1 MRLTIARARCRVH
14 YHRSTRRRLICPQDD
29 SLCRDEGDVDLT
41 DTPTAQP
48 WSNQRAID
56 RAMRAS
62 KARTGR
68 RRMVDPTI
76 CERDYTEAE
85 LEFMLAVENYK
96 RTSGRMFP
104 TWSELSKC

>member
-1 MRLTIARARCRVH
+1 MIPCAKTTET
-14 YHRSTRRRLICPQDD
+14 STP
-29 SLCRDEGDVDLT
+29 T

-56 RAMRAS
+56 RATRAA

-76 CERDYTEAE
+76 CERDYTAAE
-85 LEFMLAVENYK
+85 LEFMLAVEKYK

-104 TWSELSKC
+104 TWSELLEVLTGLGYEKPVVSPTP